1 MSHRRQQC
9 GVGNAAVARGTRIQ
23 TVYWNSR
30 RRHSISHGST
40 RRVERAQCHP
50 RARSFIRATGRHRDC
65 AGELRRR
72 HRSTPD
78 SGRAGFARAS
88 AWTRSLA
95 DRQDALLPF
104 DGSNVSG
111 RPGKSLGTES
121 WSGAPTVLFVTVGK
135 SHLFLSLVA
144 AGRAGC
150 VCGLGRRL
158 QLLVCL
164 DQEISCL
171 LRMALHIVAVV
182 FLRGFDV
189 SVGFNYM
196 QLCRCQHRMLALVD
210 VLYRFLCER
219 HTAEQ
224 RRAENRSDHQACLI
238 HEIPPWRIA
247 EFGLPVIPTLR
258 CTVWISVTL
267 DIFFAACSIQRSSRK
282 STVIPSNAP
291 AASCGIHINVRYLHI
306 CEMATYAD

>member
-9 GVGNAAVARGTRIQ
+9 RVGNAAAARRYRIE
-23 TVYWNSR
+23 TVCRNSR
-30 RRHSISHGST
+30 RRHSISYGST
-40 RRVERAQCHP
+40 RRVERAQYHP

-95 DRQDALLPF
+95 HRQDALLPF
-104 DGSNVSG
+104 DGSDVSHP
-111 RPGKSLGTES
+111 PGKRLGHRELVRCPNRLS
-121 WSGAPTVLFVTVGK
+121 VPVCK
-135 SHLFLSLVA
+135 SRLSLFLVA
-144 AGRAGC
+144 PSRARC